1 MIQFTAIESLI
12 MAYAPLVITI
22 IGVVTVFCK
31 LAKVIN
37 QIRIDN
43 KMSNAEKKSE
53 LVALKND
60 MKLVIQENYELKK
73 TLNEAMSIIN
83 HIRRN

>member
-12 MAYAPLVITI
+12 MAYAPLVVTI
-22 IGVVTVFCK
+22 LGVIIAFCK
-31 LAKVIN
+31 MAKVIN

-83 HIRRN
+83 HIRRS